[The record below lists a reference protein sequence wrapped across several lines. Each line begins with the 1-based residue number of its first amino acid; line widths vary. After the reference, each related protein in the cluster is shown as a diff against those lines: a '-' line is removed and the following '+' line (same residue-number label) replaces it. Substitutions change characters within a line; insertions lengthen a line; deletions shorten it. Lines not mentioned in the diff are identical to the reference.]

1 MARSVLAGS
10 SDGGGKR
17 RLLTDWWCP
26 HSLSLRS
33 TLRLIRLDCP
43 QRPTLLLATTLGP
56 LGWGWGFTGTGRDNR
71 FVSETFYPG
80 NITVLYFHIL
90 CSTAEQSISTEN
102 FVQNKISFKQR
113 DLLLQLYLLVTIL
126 VVARFLVF
134 ISHISYLVSHISYI
148 LSQTC
153 LRFWGQLRERESAA
167 SPANHEAAGQ
177 PTNRKPGRLGW
188 ALLAW
193 VITQAVESV
202 GPGVPRPRPAEISIF
217 AQFLLKLSLSPS
229 PARYQRETPP
239 SPSQPPGSVPLS
251 VQAWSWC
258 QQTLIWNQSQSI
270 RSAGCREI
278 IDFDNYLSL
287 PARTSHIS
295 SLQTLHEAKF

>member
-102 FVQNKISFKQR
+102 FVQNKISFIRKTKRSQYWN
-113 DLLLQLYLLVTIL
+113 YLLGNIAVGSYVLYNCTAVQSL
-126 VVARFLVF
+126 
-134 ISHISYLVSHISYI
+134 SYLISYI
-148 LSQTC
+148 SPQTY
-153 LRFWGQLRERESAA
+153 LRFRGLIRGTAA

-177 PTNRKPGRLGW
+177 PTNRKPRRLGW
-188 ALLAW
+188 AWLAW
-193 VITQAVESV
+193 VITQAVERSWAWCA
-202 GPGVPRPRPAEISIF
+202 PPSFNTNICSAQTEIF
-217 AQFLLKLSLSPS
+217 TSPS
-229 PARYQRETPP
+229 PVREQREIWDEKTPSRP
-239 SPSQPPGSVPLS
+239 
-251 VQAWSWC
+251 
-258 QQTLIWNQSQSI
+258 II
-270 RSAGCREI
+270 SAGLKLLPTKFDMKSKSINTKCREI